1 MRQRSERWEQLF
13 QQARIEPYRMV
24 HETLVADIK
33 GELAGLL
40 RFLGIEH
47 DAEGVA
53 RVVER
58 TTSVHREQRDG
69 ISQQWCDRYREI
81 VRERADDRALQ
92 LG

>member
-1 MRQRSERWEQLF
+1 MRQQGERWEQLF
-13 QQARIEPYRMV
+13 EQARIEPDRMV
-24 HETLVADIK
+24 HETLIADME

-69 ISQQWCDRYREI
+69 VSQQRRDRDREI